1 MENLSPLEINKPRCT
16 VEIANTVT
24 LVQRKAFNCL
34 MLQRLLVPKK
44 KGEKYNTI
52 NIKELCH
59 LTGYRQ
65 KDFLYLDKQLEEMQT
80 TLIRWSD
87 ESKRHGR
94 VQFLGHVEYN
104 METGILEYSFSEKLV
119 DLVKANKLYN
129 CLDFGAM
136 REIQSTHALALYEMC
151 AGYREKETYTDG
163 TPWWHLDDLK
173 VLLCGEDSVYP
184 QFKIFN
190 RDVLK
195 PAIAEVNKVT
205 DINIVM
211 GTRKLGRKVN
221 AVKFHVW
228 SKEDYDKRLLEKPRS
243 AVSRQ
248 HQSQEEEPELELNL
262 EQDEPASAED
272 MSAMQDWIGGLK
284 KKGKL

>member
-1 MENLSPLEINKPRCT
+1 MENLSALEINKPRCT
-16 VEIANTVT
+16 IEIANTVT

-34 MLQRLLVPKK
+34 MLQRLLIPKK

-52 NIKELCH
+52 SIKELCH

-65 KDFLYLDKQLEEMQT
+65 KDFLYLDRQLEEMQT
-80 TLIRWSD
+80 TLIQWSN
-87 ESKRHGR
+87 ESKSKGR

-104 METGILEYSFSEKLV
+104 LETGILEYSFSEKLV

-136 REIQSTHALALYEMC
+136 REIQSKHALALYELC

-163 TPWWHLDDLK
+163 SPWFHLDDLK
-173 VLLCGEDSVYP
+173 VLLCGTDQIYP
-184 QFKIFN
+184 LFKDFN
-190 RDVLK
+190 KRVLK
-195 PAIAEVNKVT
+195 QAIKEINSVT

-228 SKEDYDKRLLEKPRS
+228 NKEDYDRRLLEKPRS

-248 HQSQEEEPELELNL
+248 HQAEEEPELFDMAE

-284 KKGKL
+284 KKG